1 MKCYA
6 KLRLQDLKVGMHV
19 KTEQLSDLYGVWIYV
34 DPTTINK
41 DTDEVDILYFCTSE
55 TKDDKEIQKIQ
66 DKYGKASIIFQPA
79 FYADENC
86 NVYDD

>member
-1 MKCYA
+1 MK
-6 KLRLQDLKVGMHV
+6 KLKLQDLRVGMHV
-19 KTEQLSDLYGVWIYV
+19 QTEQLSDLYGVWIYV

-41 DTDEVDILYFCTSE
+41 DTNEVDILYFCTSE

-66 DKYGKASIIFQPA
+66 DKYGKTSIIFQPA
-79 FYADENC
+79 FYADENN